1 MISPSSVITIAEKK
15 KALSPAKTESDS
27 SVSKTLVLTFPQTT
41 VASTELEF
49 LRRSRTHAASALPPS
64 ASSCKRNWLRL
75 KMARL
80 RPANS
85 ADCATQPIMPSQVQK
100 AMIEGM
106 DACSNLLIRGTSS
119 TRVQGMPRWVLQH
132 IGWRSQ
138 RWDRPPALR
147 DAIGSAVTQR
157 ELSPVRASRAD
168 GDSLPGSLLWS
179 PQNNVAFGAK
189 DIRVE
194 VGDPLPASP
203 SRRGGE
209 WQTECRA
216 RRCSNR
222 TVHTC
227 ERCRRGSRTRAGG

>member
-27 SVSKTLVLTFPQTT
+27 SVSKTLVLTFPQIT

-49 LRRSRTHAASALPPS
+49 LRRSRTHAASALPPF

-85 ADCATQPIMPSQVQK
+85 ADCTTQAMMPSQVQK
-100 AMIEGM
+100 AVIEGM

-119 TRVQGMPRWVLQH
+119 TWVQGMPRWVLQH

-147 DAIGSAVTQR
+147 DAIGSGSGSYRPSMLAGLTVTVSPGQDRKSTRLNSSHLGISYAVFC
-157 ELSPVRASRAD
+157 L
-168 GDSLPGSLLWS
+168 
-179 PQNNVAFGAK
+179 
-189 DIRVE
+189 
-194 VGDPLPASP
+194 
-203 SRRGGE
+203 
-209 WQTECRA
+209 
-216 RRCSNR
+216 
-222 TVHTC
+222 
-227 ERCRRGSRTRAGG
+227 